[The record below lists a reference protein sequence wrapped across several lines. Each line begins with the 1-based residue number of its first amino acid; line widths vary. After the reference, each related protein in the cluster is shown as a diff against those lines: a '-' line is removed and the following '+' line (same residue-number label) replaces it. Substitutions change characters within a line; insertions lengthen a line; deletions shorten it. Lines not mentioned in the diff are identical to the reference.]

1 MTNISGWYSY
11 RGTTTLQH
19 EKIKEKLQLLLETQT
34 PSQVLEIGTSY
45 GGLSLLIR
53 DTLDDLGLQ
62 KTSFRTYDVMET
74 NRYWLEKAISDGA
87 NIDFRIKNVF
97 NQPYNDLDHQ
107 YKEEI
112 REYIQRDGV
121 TIVMCDGGSK
131 RNEFNILAPFLKSGD
146 IIMAHD
152 YAPNAEYF
160 ETHINGKVWNWH
172 EIEDAHIEE
181 CSAIYKLEPL
191 LQEEFQQVVW
201 VCKKKIND

>member
-1 MTNISGWYSY
+1 MTNVTGWYSY

-97 NQPYNDLDHQ
+97 NQPYNDLDPQH
-107 YKEEI
+107 KEEI

-131 RNEFNILAPFLKSGD
+131 RNEFNILTPFLKSGD

-152 YAPNAEYF
+152 YAPNTEYF

-172 EIEDAHIEE
+172 EIEDAHIQE
-181 CSAIYKLEPL
+181 CSAQYSLEPL

-201 VCKKKIND
+201 VCKKKK